1 MPSSKLVRITFRLTA
16 IAVSTALKA
25 IEDIPMQ
32 NDMAAAIYKI
42 TPEEFNE
49 LEVYFLETLDY
60 DVQVCREQF
69 TQYGQM
75 F

>member
-32 NDMAAAIYKI
+32 NDMAAVIYKI